1 MGRNPMSGFPP
12 YYKRVRHSSPLISNE
27 PISYEEI
34 SREEYQKL
42 TKNEVKMT
50 FDNHLTKH

>member
-1 MGRNPMSGFPP
+1 MGRNPMGGFPT
-12 YYKRVRHSSPLISNE
+12 YYKRVRHSSPLTSNE